1 MSKKGNLFVV
11 TGPSGAG
18 KGSVLAELFKIKEN
32 IFFSVS
38 ATTRQPRPGEK
49 EGINY
54 FFVSKDRFEEMISCN
69 ELLEHA
75 EYVGNYYGTPENP
88 VNEMLKLGKDVILEI
103 EVQGALQIKK
113 KRPDAITVFIAP
125 PSFEVLASR
134 LRNRGT
140 ESDEVVARRLEQAKN
155 ECRYM
160 SDYDYIVIND
170 SLEKAVSD
178 LSAVIPAPGCRSENV
193 DLRF

>member
-113 KRPDAITVFIAP
+113 KRP
-125 PSFEVLASR
+125 LY
-134 LRNRGT
+134 
-140 ESDEVVARRLEQAKN
+140 SD
-155 ECRYM
+155 
-160 SDYDYIVIND
+160 
-170 SLEKAVSD
+170 
-178 LSAVIPAPGCRSENV
+178 
-193 DLRF
+193 

>member
-54 FFVSKDRFEEMISCN
+54 FFVNKDRFEEMISCN

-178 LSAVIPAPGCRSENV
+178 LSAVITAAGCRSENV